1 MLFELF
7 FFFDFAVVVG
17 IVAVVVGI
25 VAVVVD
31 RGEDDGGASREDCL
45 GDFGG
50 NLGDFVL

>member
-7 FFFDFAVVVG
+7 FFFDFA
-17 IVAVVVGI
+17 IVEGI

-31 RGEDDGGASREDCL
+31 KGDDDGRASREDCL

-50 NLGDFVL
+50 DLGDLGNFVL